1 MYFWKNICL
10 YNTTLVDLMAYTLL
24 ENLLEFDSQDN
35 LLNSHSKFQENK
47 KEISQQ
53 FTFQIIL
60 NQVHKSLSKLQ

>member
-1 MYFWKNICL
+1 MYFLKNICL
-10 YNTTLVDLMAYTLL
+10 YNTTFADLIAYTLL

-35 LLNSHSKFQENK
+35 LLNRHSKFQENK

-53 FTFQIIL
+53 LTFQIIL